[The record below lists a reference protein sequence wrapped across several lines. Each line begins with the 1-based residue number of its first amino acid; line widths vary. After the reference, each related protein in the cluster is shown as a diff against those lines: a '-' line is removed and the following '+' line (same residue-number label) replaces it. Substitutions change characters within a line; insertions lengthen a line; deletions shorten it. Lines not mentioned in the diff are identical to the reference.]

1 MKILAISRYI
11 KEVDWDQLTLTLKQ
25 EAHEAYK
32 LYLSEKV
39 REIYFTQNDDAVL
52 IMECKNI
59 REAEQLV
66 ARLPLVKE
74 KILEFRFHELRP
86 YTGYSRIIV
95 NPNLA

>member
-11 KEVDWDQLTLTLKQ
+11 KDVNWENMTETLKH

-39 REIYFTQNDDAVL
+39 REIYFTENDDAVL
-52 IMECKNI
+52 IMECKSI
-59 REAEQLV
+59 IEARQLV
-66 ARLPLVKE
+66 SKLPLVRE
-74 KILEFRFHELRP
+74 KIIAFKFHELKP
-86 YTGYSRIIV
+86 YTGFSRIIV